1 MDKLFNSPWVLR
13 IVALLLSCLLFI
25 FVRTDFEDN
34 KNAGNEQVDI
44 IKDVPL
50 EVYYDDENFIVT
62 GLPQTVNV
70 KIEGPTPLVLS
81 TKAKDF
87 TVFVDLNHLTMGEH
101 RVTLQYENISN
112 KLEVSLD
119 PDTININIEEKV
131 TQEFRVDPEMNNRLI
146 ADDYELQGMSATP
159 KTVFITGAK
168 STIDSISYV
177 KATIKG
183 ELGLNASFEQEA
195 NVKVLDRDL
204 NRLDVIIS
212 PEKVNVKVKIEEYSK
227 EIPLVLNQV
236 GKLQENVTVNTL
248 ELDAKTVRVT
258 GSKTKLD
265 LLDKITVDFDLSL
278 LKESKGYDVTIKL
291 PDGVKTITPKQIKV
305 NATTKVIEKE
315 SIDNE
320 VPLPETEDIDS

>member
-1 MDKLFNSPWVLR
+1 MDKVFNSPWVLR

-25 FVRTDFEDN
+25 FVRADFESDN
-34 KNAGNEQVDI
+34 KNAVNEQVDI

-81 TKAKDF
+81 TKALKDF

-101 RVTLQYENISN
+101 RVTLQYENISS

-119 PDTININIEEKV
+119 PDTIDIDIEEKV

-146 ADDYELQGMSATP
+146 ADDYELQGMTATP
-159 KTVFITGAK
+159 TTVFITGAK
-168 STIDSISYV
+168 SAIDSISYV

-183 ELGLNASFEQEA
+183 EFGLNASFEQEA

-204 NRLDVIIS
+204 NRLDVMIS
-212 PEKVNVKVKIEEYSK
+212 PEKVNVKVKLDEYSK

-236 GKLQENVTVNTL
+236 GKLQENVTVNAL

-265 LLDKITVDFDLSL
+265 LLDKIIVDFDLSI
-278 LKESKGYDVTIKL
+278 LKESKSY
-291 PDGVKTITPKQIKV
+291 
-305 NATTKVIEKE
+305 
-315 SIDNE
+315 
-320 VPLPETEDIDS
+320 